1 MTASVKVSGIYKDSA
16 PYAKVGG
23 VWKRSKE
30 AWTKVSGAWKQFFLA
45 GGVYD
50 SSFNTSDN
58 SISIEDQFNG
68 TVNDIAI
75 QADGKIL
82 AVGAFYHLY
91 GASTGYLTRGLARI
105 NTDNT
110 ADIGFSNNIG
120 NNFNSNTST
129 VAVQADQKIVVGGT
143 FTTFAGVTVNRII
156 RLNTDGSRD
165 TTFTTNTGTAFNG
178 TVGNIAIQ
186 TDGKIVA
193 VGAFTTFNGAT
204 VNRVVRLNSDGSI
217 DTAFTTNTGTAFSG
231 SPSEVV
237 IQSDGKILISGTF
250 TTFNGVTIRN
260 LVRLNTDGTRDTA
273 FTTNLGTGFVG
284 STIAIAVQSDG
295 KILVGGG
302 FTSLNGTSI
311 NRFVRLNSD
320 GTRDTSFS
328 TNIGTALSSGG
339 TVEAIAVE
347 SDQKIVLT
355 GSFRDFNGTTVNGIV
370 RLNSNGTTDMSFASS
385 TGIGLGVGT
394 ATSFGRAIL
403 ITPSSEILIGGQF
416 LKLNGLTV
424 SYFFKLNST
433 GARTWPPTRLGV
445 DGKVFSI
452 AVQPDEKIILAGNFT
467 AFNGSVVYHI
477 IRINK
482 DGTLDTSFNALLAS
496 SSSAPS
502 LINSVALQSDGKII
516 VGGDFTSFND
526 VSGRNRLVRL
536 NTDGTVDTA
545 FSANIGTAIP
555 SGDPDEEEVRCVAV
569 QGDNKIIIGGKFATF
584 NGVAAKNLIRL
595 NSDGT
600 RDTAFMANLGT
611 GFTHSVFSGSD
622 RVSAINV
629 QSDNSILVAGQFNSL
644 NGTVVR
650 NIVKLNQDGT
660 RQASFTTNIGTGADQ
675 EILAITTKLNGK
687 IVIAGQF
694 NDFNGH
700 TISKVAQ
707 LESSGARDTSFN
719 PGSGTTSLIYAVA
732 AQADNKILIGG
743 QFNGFS
749 GNPAKGFARL
759 NADGSYDSSFNVE
772 SAEGT
777 IYRDIRAIT
786 IQPDKKIL
794 IGGDFRSEAKLLKNG
809 VARIGSD
816 PTS

>member
-1 MTASVKVSGIYKDSA
+1 MTASVKVSGVYKDTA
-16 PYAKVGG
+16 PWAKVGG

-30 AWTKVSGAWKQFFLA
+30 AWTKVSGSWKQFFLA

-50 SSFNTSDN
+50 SSFNTLDN
-58 SISIEDQFNG
+58 SVSIEDQFNG
-68 TVNDIAI
+68 TVSDIAI

-110 ADIGFSNNIG
+110 ADISFSNNIG
-120 NNFNSNTST
+120 INFNSNTST

-143 FTTFAGVTVNRII
+143 FTTFAGVTVNRIV
-156 RLNTDGSRD
+156 RLNTDGTRD

-178 TVGNIAIQ
+178 AVGDIAIQ

-204 VNRVVRLNSDGSI
+204 VNRIARLNTDGSR
-217 DTAFTTNTGTAFSG
+217 DTTFTTNTGTAFSG
-231 SPSEVV
+231 DTSKVA

-250 TTFNGVTIRN
+250 TTFNGVVVRN
-260 LVRLNTDGTRDTA
+260 LVRLNTDGTRDTT

-295 KILVGGG
+295 KILVGGDLS
-302 FTSLNGTSI
+302 SLNGTSI

-339 TVEAIAVE
+339 TVHEIAVQ
-347 SDQKIVLT
+347 SDGKIVLT
-355 GSFRDFNGTTVNGIV
+355 GFFPVFNGTTVNGIV
-370 RLNSNGTTDMSFASS
+370 RLNSDGTTDMSFASS
-385 TGIGLGVGT
+385 TGIGLGVGASST
-394 ATSFGRAIL
+394 GRAIL
-403 ITPSSEILIGGQF
+403 ITPSSEIVVGGSF
-416 LKLNGLTV
+416 FKLNGLTV
-424 SYFFKLNST
+424 SYFFKLNSE
-433 GARTWPPTRLGV
+433 GARVWPPTRLGT
-445 DGKVFSI
+445 DGTVFSI

-482 DGTLDTSFNALLAS
+482 NGTLDTSFNALLAS
-496 SSSAPS
+496 SSSAS
-502 LINSVALQSDGKII
+502 NLINSVALQSDGKII
-516 VGGDFTSFND
+516 VGGDFTSFNG

-536 NTDGTVDTA
+536 NTDGTVDTD
-545 FSANIGTAIP
+545 FSTNIGTAIP

-569 QGDNKIIIGGKFATF
+569 QADNKIIIGGKFSTF
-584 NGVAAKNLIRL
+584 NSVAAKNLIRL

-660 RQASFTTNIGTGADQ
+660 RQTSFTTNIGTGADQ
-675 EILAITTKLNGK
+675 EILAVTTKPDGK

-694 NDFNGH
+694 NAFNGH

-707 LESSGARDTSFN
+707 LQSSGARDTSFN
-719 PGSGTTSLIYAVA
+719 PGSGTTSLLYAVA
-732 AQADNKILIGG
+732 VQADNKILIGG
-743 QFNGFS
+743 GFS
-749 GNPAKGFARL
+749 SFSGSSVKGFARL
-759 NADGSYDSSFNVE
+759 LENGSLDGGFNNE
-772 SAEGT
+772 SPMGQPT
-777 IYRDIRAIT
+777 RSIRSIV

-816 PTS
+816 LTA